1 MSAGPLEAMVELQ
14 RFFGLKLSDTDFGQK
29 LVAAALKENEIEKL
43 KQNVLLE
50 RNGKRVSSFDLTE
63 EKDGDEAISLLKG

>member
-1 MSAGPLEAMVELQ
+1 VAA
-14 RFFGLKLSDTDFGQK
+14 GLKD
-29 LVAAALKENEIEKL
+29 EEIEKL

-63 EKDGDEAISLLKG
+63 EKDADESISLLKG